1 MKIVIPIII
10 GFLAVTLVLSGYV
23 TNDANSSSTKIDS
36 KDSLVSTINIGSEV
50 KCTFEE
56 GWETTTIYFTKDKYL
71 ILTKIPGQGIG
82 YNILDC

>member
-56 GWETTTIYFTKDKYL
+56 G
-71 ILTKIPGQGIG
+71 
-82 YNILDC
+82 